1 MSSSVMKFPS
11 EWKVI
16 IHSCSKPPSRY
27 CKPSNFS
34 NYSNDSNA
42 PNLPFQYLLGGA
54 ITILKNDELRQWVS
68 DDIAYEMK
76 NIWLVSTHP
85 VGICVS
91 IHIFRVKIMI
101 HQWIFSIAGVIAENQ
116 LEKHRWN
123 IVSYDTRLNGI
134 HSILPSQLVPSI
146 AENQLVW

>member
-1 MSSSVMKFPS
+1 MPFQYWLVVSTPLKNMSSSVMKFPS

-116 LEKHRWN
+116 LEKHR
-123 IVSYDTRLNGI
+123 
-134 HSILPSQLVPSI
+134 
-146 AENQLVW
+146 